1 MIKLTYDTFM
11 AGGNTEEEKN
21 FFQLGYNAR
30 REEESPAQN
39 SKEMDRAIARQA
51 QKGILDFLL
60 DANENGKFYWNPD
73 RDGDQPFDSDILIE
87 IYERNAPYL

>member
-1 MIKLTYDTFM
+1 
-11 AGGNTEEEKN
+11 
-21 FFQLGYNAR
+21 LGYNAR

-60 DANENGKFYWNPD
+60 DANENGIGNVEFFKIDMTSGEFYWNPD